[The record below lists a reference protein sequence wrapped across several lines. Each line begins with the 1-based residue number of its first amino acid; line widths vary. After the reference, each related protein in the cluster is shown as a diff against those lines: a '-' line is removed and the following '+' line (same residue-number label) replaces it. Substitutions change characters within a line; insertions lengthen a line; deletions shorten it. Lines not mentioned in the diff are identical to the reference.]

1 MNDRER
7 ITQLEAMLTEE
18 RDEVSCLLTI
28 IENYARGLDMMA
40 RVMYG
45 ETPAGSR
52 DEENARAVKQ
62 YSGDMQAVLG
72 AMAANLRGLMG
83 RAMPADQPDMT
94 ESEVTAM
101 FKGMFPF
108 GLVANGPSEVLEA
121 PEPPSLVEA
130 AERPA
135 GVTIH

>member
-45 ETPAGSR
+45 ETPAGSM

-72 AMAANLRGLMG
+72 ARAANLRGLMG

-94 ESEVTAM
+94 ESEVKAM

-108 GLVANGPSEVLEA
+108 GLVANGSSEV
-121 PEPPSLVEA
+121 PEVPSLVEA
-130 AERPA
+130 AERPEGA
-135 GVTIH
+135 TIH